1 MNKTAA
7 VRSQARRAALAKGA
21 CAVKQ
26 ATPLYT
32 DEEDVKNYN
41 RRKLIRRALLTAVG
55 AGLGMGIGNSA
66 ANPFTGR
73 GGHPFLG
80 AGIGA
85 GAAFLGSLLSDKYYE
100 SAGLDPTVPSLK
112 ARVQTEAIRPSSGT
126 KKAAEAASP
135 NYIHPYLLGTSN
147 TLVELDDQQAG
158 RLLALGASLKRIS
171 PEEERK
177 HWIARSTQLS
187 AKAKPAAAGA
197 KKAAEA
203 AYAEGF
209 CKAAEIAGVD
219 PSALYKAAFSV
230 GDVVRMG
237 SRVWNGLRGAGTTAV
252 RAVRHPQR
260 SFSRLMELGAGGR
273 KATQKPLADFVNAS
287 GTKWDF
293 TKRFFGGLTGARSR
307 ELARAGASTWD
318 VNRMRAAEREFRKSM
333 AAGVGVPV
341 LAGMGLVNGIRSL
354 RGGNEPQPQPYQGS

>member
-7 VRSQARRAALAKGA
+7 VRSQARRAALAKCA

-32 DEEDVKNYN
+32 DEEDIKNYN

-55 AGLGMGIGNSA
+55 AGLGMAAGNSV

-85 GAAFLGSLLSDKYYE
+85 GAAFLGSMLSDKYYE

-112 ARVQTEAIRPSSGT
+112 ARVQTEAVGPSSGT

-158 RLLALGASLKRIS
+158 RLWALGASLKRIS

-219 PSALYKAAFSV
+219 PGALAKAAAGSSDYSTANAASEVAGFLSPAAL
-230 GDVVRMG
+230 DVLGRIA
-237 SRVWNGLRGAGTTAV
+237 LRRGRPGAAI
-252 RAVRHPQR
+252 
-260 SFSRLMELGAGGR
+260 
-273 KATQKPLADFVNAS
+273 
-287 GTKWDF
+287 
-293 TKRFFGGLTGARSR
+293 
-307 ELARAGASTWD
+307 
-318 VNRMRAAEREFRKSM
+318 AA
-333 AAGVGVPV
+333 AAGRGVTSLGNLVGTVTG
-341 LAGMGLVNGIRSL
+341 LAKDTRSNAAQAAYDSERHIL
-354 RGGNEPQPQPYQGS
+354 KNLLPGVGGYNMWKRIGNKMRGE

>member
-1 MNKTAA
+1 MNKTSA
-7 VRSQARRAALAKGA
+7 VRSQARRAALAKCA

-32 DEEDVKNYN
+32 DEEDIKNYN

-55 AGLGMGIGNSA
+55 AGLGMAAGNSV

-85 GAAFLGSLLSDKYYE
+85 GAAFLGSLLGDKYYE

-112 ARVQTEAIRPSSGT
+112 ARVQTEAVGPSSGT
-126 KKAAEAASP
+126 
-135 NYIHPYLLGTSN
+135 
-147 TLVELDDQQAG
+147 
-158 RLLALGASLKRIS
+158 
-171 PEEERK
+171 
-177 HWIARSTQLS
+177 
-187 AKAKPAAAGA
+187 

-219 PSALYKAAFSV
+219 PDALYKAAFSV

-237 SRVWNGLRGAGTTAV
+237 SRVWNGLRGAGTMAV

-273 KATQKPLADFVNAS
+273 KATQKPLADFVNAA